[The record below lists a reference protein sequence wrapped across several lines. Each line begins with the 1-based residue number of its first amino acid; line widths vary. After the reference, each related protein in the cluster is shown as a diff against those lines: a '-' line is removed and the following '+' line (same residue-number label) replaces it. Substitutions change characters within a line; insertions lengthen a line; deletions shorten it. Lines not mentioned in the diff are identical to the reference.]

1 MMYCPRPQARAPLL
15 TSTSTL
21 SLFPWDP
28 ALFTG
33 LPSRSLHRALNGSQ
47 QLSKALNGQLASPW
61 RYLGGAVVVVPSD
74 K

>member
-15 TSTSTL
+15 TSTL

-33 LPSRSLHRALNGSQ
+33 LPSRSLHRALKCSQ
-47 QLSKALNGQLASPW
+47 QLSKALNGQLA
-61 RYLGGAVVVVPSD
+61 
-74 K
+74 

>member
-15 TSTSTL
+15 TSTL

-33 LPSRSLHRALNGSQ
+33 LPSRSLHRALRSLHRALKCSQ
-47 QLSKALNGQLASPW
+47 QLSEALEVLV
-61 RYLGGAVVVVPSD
+61 RVHVESD
-74 K
+74 Q